1 MKLKTVRVRR
11 SRPSS
16 LALALALMLTM
27 LCVYCISLSAS
38 PEAKTEAASAGLPGS
53 SEVRMEG
60 MDAFFDCEGR
70 YPTLLEAQVMSA
82 YCAQSGGAG
91 LILQE
96 GEQYAVVRSVTDV
109 PGENGFSRSAPGL
122 TLELRGETGE
132 IAAIADS
139 AAFLYALATETAALP
154 ASLECGEADA
164 ASIRALMDIYITRG
178 RRLQITIGEI
188 PEDHVLL
195 RCMEE
200 ALTAAMVRL
209 RDASNHPEANRLRAL
224 HAGACADWIAM
235 LQELAASDP
244 AQT

>member
-38 PEAKTEAASAGLPGS
+38 PEAETEAASAGLPGS

-60 MDAFFDCEGR
+60 MEVAFDCEGR

-96 GEQYAVVRSVTDV
+96 DGQYAVVRSVTDA

-122 TLELRGETGE
+122 TLKLKGEAGE

-139 AAFLYALATETAALP
+139 ADFLYALATETAALP
-154 ASLECGEADA
+154 VSMERGEADA
-164 ASIRALMDIYITRG
+164 ASIRALMDIYITQG
-178 RRLQITIGEI
+178 RRLQTAIGEI
-188 PEDHVLL
+188 PEDHALL
-195 RCMEE
+195 RCMGE
-200 ALTAAMVRL
+200 AMTAAMVRL

-224 HAGACADWIAM
+224 HAGTCADWTAL
-235 LQELAASDP
+235 LQELSSADP
-244 AQT
+244 SQA